1 MRIFEKLKPW
11 ARSAR
16 NLGFTWARSVQKFS
30 GFLLISEAK
39 PSKMVGAKRPKI
51 WGYIKTGFPENKIG
65 FEKKFETIKP

>member
-16 NLGFTWARSVQKFS
+16 NLGFTWARSAQKIS
-30 GFLLISEAK
+30 AFLLISEVE

-51 WGYIKTGFPENKIG
+51 WGILKPDSQKIKPENRI
-65 FEKKFETIKP
+65 

>member
-16 NLGFTWARSVQKFS
+16 NLVFIWARSAQKIS
-30 GFLLISEAK
+30 AFLLFSEVK

-51 WGYIKTGFPENKIG
+51 WGILKSGFPENK
-65 FEKKFETIKP
+65 T